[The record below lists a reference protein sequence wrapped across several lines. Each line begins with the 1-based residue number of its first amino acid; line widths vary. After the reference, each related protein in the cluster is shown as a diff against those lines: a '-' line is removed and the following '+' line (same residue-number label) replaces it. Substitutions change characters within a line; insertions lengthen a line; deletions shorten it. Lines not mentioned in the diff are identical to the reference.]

1 MEVARRMKDY
11 QEIYDALHA
20 RQKELVEVCSKHPQR
35 SVVQFQIEALSQQVA
50 NLNGAVSLL
59 LKALGAKT
67 HE

>member
-1 MEVARRMKDY
+1 MITV

-20 RQKELVEVCSKHPQR
+20 RQKELVEACSVHPQR
-35 SVVQFQIEALSQQVA
+35 SVPAFQIEALSQQVA

-67 HE
+67 YE

>member
-1 MEVARRMKDY
+1 MEVARCMTSY

-20 RQKELVEVCSKHPQR
+20 RQKELVDVCNKHPQR
-35 SVVQFQIEALSQQVA
+35 SVPTFQIEALAQQVA
-50 NLNGAVSLL
+50 NLNGAVSLV

>member
-1 MEVARRMKDY
+1 MTNV

-20 RQKELVEVCSKHPQR
+20 RQKELIDSISSHPQR
-35 SVVQFQIEALSQQVA
+35 SVPAFQIEALSVQVA
-50 NLNGAVSLL
+50 NLNGAVALI

>member
-1 MEVARRMKDY
+1 MTNY
-11 QEIYDALHA
+11 QKIYDSLHA
-20 RQKELVEVCSKHPQR
+20 RQKELVDVCSNHPQR
-35 SVVQFQIEALSQQVA
+35 STTAFQIEALSQQVA

>member
-1 MEVARRMKDY
+1 MTTV

-20 RQKELVEVCSKHPQR
+20 RQKELIASVNSHPQR
-35 SVVQFQIEALSQQVA
+35 SVPAFQIEVLSQQIA

-67 HE
+67 YE

>member
-1 MEVARRMKDY
+1 MTKV

-20 RQKELVEVCSKHPQR
+20 RQKELIASVSSHPQR
-35 SVVQFQIEALSQQVA
+35 SVPSFQIEVLSVQVA
-50 NLNGAVSLL
+50 NLNCAVALI